1 MYIASMQYRLNTVV
15 MSVYEK
21 NKIIVIVI
29 HIRLKVIHRCQILNE
44 DVFVNCFCIA
54 YNDGLLTVS
63 V

>member
-1 MYIASMQYRLNTVV
+1 MYIASMQYRLNTVL
-15 MSVYEK
+15 MSVHEK

-44 DVFVNCFCIA
+44 GVFVKCFCIA
-54 YNDGLLTVS
+54 DSDALLTVS